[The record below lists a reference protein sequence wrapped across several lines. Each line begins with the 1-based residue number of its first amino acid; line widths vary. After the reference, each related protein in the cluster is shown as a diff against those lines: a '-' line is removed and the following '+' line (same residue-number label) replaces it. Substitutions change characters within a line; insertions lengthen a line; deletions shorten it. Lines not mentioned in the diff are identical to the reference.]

1 MKGLGSGDNG
11 EFTFLDTISLI
22 SFIVGIQNLDMN
34 ITQEDMQN
42 HTERLD
48 MALRENVR
56 EIHAHLEKQD
66 EKIDEILRRLSHE
79 ENREDDKA
87 H

>member
-1 MKGLGSGDNG
+1 MKGLGSGNNG

-34 ITQEDMQN
+34 ISQEDMQKA
-42 HTERLD
+42 TERLD
-48 MALRENVR
+48 KSLRENVE
-56 EIHAHLEKQD
+56 EIHSHLESQD
-66 EKIDEILRRLSHE
+66 KKINEILRRLNYE
-79 ENREDDKA
+79 EDRKDDEA